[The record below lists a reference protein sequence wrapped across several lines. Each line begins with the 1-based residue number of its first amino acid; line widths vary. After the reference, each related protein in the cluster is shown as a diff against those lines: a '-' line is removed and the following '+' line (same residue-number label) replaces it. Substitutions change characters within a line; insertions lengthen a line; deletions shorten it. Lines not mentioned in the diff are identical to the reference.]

1 MRMPAW
7 FGNSRWFNSVRIVLI
22 GWMFAGI
29 SLLLEPIL
37 FITVNP
43 ALEGSV
49 NWVKLMISFGITIG
63 SSLLLLSRFKW
74 PHISTSWRIE
84 IVGLPLLVVG
94 WSFYTVTIIV
104 YDVWALFPISLGV
117 AFTLA
122 CIDRFFELLQQA
134 ALTRKNVEHL
144 PEVRD
149 V

>member
-1 MRMPAW
+1 MRMPMW
-7 FGNSRWFNSVRIVLI
+7 FNNSRWFNSVRIVLI
-22 GWMFAGI
+22 GWMLAGL
-29 SLLLEPIL
+29 SLLLEPVL
-37 FITVNP
+37 FVSVNP
-43 ALEGSV
+43 ALNNSV
-49 NWVKLMISFGITIG
+49 CWVKIMISFGITIG

-84 IVGLPLLVVG
+84 IVGLHLLVVG
-94 WSFYTVTIIV
+94 WSFYTVAIIV
-104 YDVWALFPISLGV
+104 YDGWALFPIFLGL

-122 CIDRFFELLQQA
+122 CIERFFELLQQA